1 MSNPRPDQPPVD
13 LDAVCRCAN
22 PHQHGELRT
31 ILRHGCH
38 CRPCLDAQSSRQR
51 ARYRAH
57 AYGRPPKVDAT
68 AARQHLLAL
77 VEAGMGHERIAAA
90 GLARQTVER
99 IISGRAATCTRRIHE
114 VIMAIAPNP
123 RMVPTVG
130 ARRRMQALALLGW
143 TNRDL
148 APLVGRTP
156 ESLAATMR
164 RSATI
169 SRDLHERIASVHS
182 RLWNTP
188 APVSAASKR
197 VRTEARL
204 KGWMPTAA
212 WDDID
217 HDDAPQLGET
227 IVSLAP
233 TGRTSRAAVDPDD
246 IAWMLRS
253 NATSWEAAERL
264 GITRG
269 YLLELA
275 QRHGIEVPAHIRVGD
290 EERSIA
296 LRERRAA

>member
-13 LDAVCRCAN
+13 LEAVCRCAN

-99 IISGRAATCTRRIHE
+99 IISGRAVTCTRRIHE

-130 ARRRMQALALLGW
+130 ARRRIQALALLGW

-182 RLWNTP
+182 RLWDTP

-204 KGWMPTAA
+204 KGWAPTAA

-217 HDDAPQLGET
+217 HDDAPSLGDT
-227 IVSLAP
+227 TVR
-233 TGRTSRAAVDPDD
+233 TGRGAVSRIHPDD
-246 IAWMLRS
+246 IAWMLRTER
-253 NATSWEAAERL
+253 TSHASAERL
-264 GITRG
+264 GVTRA

-275 QRHGIEVPAHIRVGD
+275 QRHGIDIPAHIRVGD
-290 EERSIA
+290 EERA
-296 LRERRAA
+296 QMRREGKAA

>member
-13 LDAVCRCAN
+13 LAAVCRCAN

-31 ILRHGCH
+31 ILRHNCH

-68 AARQHLLAL
+68 AARQHLLTL

-99 IISGRAATCTRRIHE
+99 IISGRAVTCTRRIHE
-114 VIMAIAPNP
+114 VIMAIAPNS

-188 APVSAASKR
+188 APISAASKR

-204 KGWMPTAA
+204 KGWVPTAA

-217 HDDAPQLGET
+217 TDDAPSLGD
-227 IVSLAP
+227 AP
-233 TGRTSRAAVDPDD
+233 QAGRTKSSRIHPDD
-246 IAWMLRS
+246 VAWMLRT
-253 NATSWEAAERL
+253 NTTSWAAAERL
-264 GITRG
+264 GVTRA

-275 QRHGIEVPAHIRVGD
+275 QRHGINVPAHIRVND
-290 EERSIA
+290 ADRAQCNRERSK
-296 LRERRAA
+296 AA